1 MEDVRMPGALANH
14 FERLAQHV
22 GALGAPV
29 YAFIAGDLAI
39 FCHTQRGSFDTIEL
53 AWSHRVAIPPHL
65 RSLEMTDPEDS
76 SKTRSVV
83 FGDAYPNIFA
93 PYPPDWEAKGV
104 EIGTFGDI
112 SVRLIDPT
120 DLAVSLLYCLDDR
133 TRDKLSLLFDAC
145 GLDPELFRL
154 RAEEAMELYTGDY
167 SFVERNLAEALGVA
181 RKVRSERF
189 A

>member
-1 MEDVRMPGALANH
+1 MPEALADH
-14 FERLAQHV
+14 FDRLAQQV
-22 GALGAPV
+22 GNLGAPA
-29 YAFIAGDLAI
+29 YAFITGDLAI

-65 RSLEMTDPEDS
+65 RTLEMSDPEEVS
-76 SKTRSVV
+76 GMRNIP
-83 FGDAYPNIFA
+83 FGSAYPNIFA
-93 PYPPDWEAKGV
+93 PYPPDWEARSV

-120 DLAVSLLYCLDDR
+120 DLAVSLLYRLDDR
-133 TRDKLSLLFDAC
+133 DRTNLSLLFDAC

-154 RAEEAMELYTGDY
+154 RAEEAMGLYTGDC
-167 SFVERNLAEALGVA
+167 SFVESNLVEALGIV
-181 RKVRSERF
+181 RKIRIDRF